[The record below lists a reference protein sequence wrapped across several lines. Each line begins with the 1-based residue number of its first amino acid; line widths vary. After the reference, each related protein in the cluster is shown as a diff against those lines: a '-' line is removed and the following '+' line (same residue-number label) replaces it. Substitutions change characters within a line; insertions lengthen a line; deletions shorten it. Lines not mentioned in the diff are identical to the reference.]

1 MTHQQA
7 LDSKAAERYLL
18 DEMPE
23 LERFQFEEHYFTCEP
38 CADDLRTGALMR
50 DGVRAGL
57 LPEAAADASPI
68 RTLTAATP
76 VTASSA
82 GWRQA
87 LPWAMAAMLAVT
99 LGYQTL
105 FVVPGLRHGIVST
118 QAVAPVTL
126 RPATR
131 GADPV
136 VARPATGMLALAID
150 VSGLST
156 ASSLA
161 YDLRTAD
168 EVSVATGTAAAPI
181 PGTPLLVLVPGTVLQ
196 SAGGYVL
203 SVRAAGEAG
212 STPVDYRFV
221 ITN

>member
-1 MTHQQA
+1 MTHQHA

-23 LERFQFEEHYFTCEP
+23 LERFQFEEHYFTCEA
-38 CADDLRTGALMR
+38 CAEDVRTGALMR

-57 LPEAAADASPI
+57 LPAATADAPPVRTLIAASPAAA
-68 RTLTAATP
+68 T
-76 VTASSA
+76 SA

-87 LPWAMAAMLAVT
+87 LPWAVAATLAVT

-105 FVVPGLRHGIVST
+105 FVVPGLRDGMVAT

-136 VARPATGMLALAID
+136 IARPASGMLALAID
-150 VSGLST
+150 VAGVPGV
-156 ASSLA
+156 ASLA

-168 EVSVATGTAAAPI
+168 GVSVATGTAAAPI

-203 SVRAAGEAG
+203 SVRAADESG

-221 ITN
+221 VTN

>member
-1 MTHQQA
+1 
-7 LDSKAAERYLL
+7 
-18 DEMPE
+18 
-23 LERFQFEEHYFTCEP
+23 
-38 CADDLRTGALMR
+38 
-50 DGVRAGL
+50 
-57 LPEAAADASPI
+57 
-68 RTLTAATP
+68 
-76 VTASSA
+76 
-82 GWRQA
+82 
-87 LPWAMAAMLAVT
+87 
-99 LGYQTL
+99 
-105 FVVPGLRHGIVST
+105 
-118 QAVAPVTL
+118 
-126 RPATR
+126 
-131 GADPV
+131 
-136 VARPATGMLALAID
+136 MLALAVD

>member
-38 CADDLRTGALMR
+38 CAEDLRTGALMR

-57 LPEAAADASPI
+57 LPDVAAEAPPI
-68 RTLTAATP
+68 RTLTAPAPAT
-76 VTASSA
+76 SA
-82 GWRQA
+82 GWRQV
-87 LPWAMAAMLAVT
+87 LPWAVAAMLAVT

-105 FVVPGLRHGIVST
+105 FVVPGLRDGVVAT
-118 QAVAPVTL
+118 QAATPVTL

-131 GADPV
+131 GPEPL
-136 VARPATGMLALAID
+136 VARPAGSGLLVLAVD
-150 VSGLST
+150 VSGLTSV
-156 ASSLA
+156 ASLA

-168 EVSVATGTAAAPI
+168 AVSVATGTAAAPI